1 MRKPP
6 LLALLGSPGLRDRVR
21 VAMRLG
27 ASSKI
32 VGHLALAS
40 DWRQLWHLAEQHP
53 GSPAVID
60 TFPEGPGPSKGGF
73 GRTSADDRSSIPMIS
88 YATHDW
94 ATEGRLDEGGIAVE
108 AHMVPGVS
116 DHFDAIDTAIL
127 RSIDAQHVYR
137 LRERI
142 GRTADPR
149 AVELLECALELAF
162 GPRTVADFAVRVGL
176 NERAL
181 QRLCAALGIPS
192 PRTLLSLARIYTVQ
206 RLSDWSRQPFGT
218 VACALGF
225 SASANYRRLVRGLLQ
240 HPPAAIQQLG
250 GGDYMAKVI
259 VERVGL
265 IATPHSRP
273 SGS

>member
-1 MRKPP
+1 MTVSPKPP
-6 LLALLGSPGLRDRVR
+6 LLALLGSPRLRDRVR
-21 VAMRLG
+21 VAVRLG
-27 ASSKI
+27 ASSTV
-32 VGHLALAS
+32 VGRLALAS
-40 DWRQLWHLAEQHP
+40 NWRQLWHLAEQHP

-60 TFPEGPGPSKGGF
+60 TLPEGPGSSKGGF
-73 GRTSADDRSSIPMIS
+73 GYTSADDRSFIPIIS
-88 YATHDW
+88 YAAFGDW
-94 ATEGRLDEGGIAVE
+94 ATERKLDQGSIAVE

-116 DHFDAIDTAIL
+116 DDFDAIDTAIL
-127 RSIDAQHVYR
+127 GSIDAQHVYR
-137 LRERI
+137 LRERV

-149 AVELLECALELAF
+149 AVELLECALEFAF
-162 GPRTVADFAVRVGL
+162 GPCTVADFAVRVGL

-192 PRTLLSLARIYTVQ
+192 PRRLLSLARIYTVQ

-225 SASANYRRLVRGLLQ
+225 SASSNYRRLVRGLLQ

-259 VERVGL
+259 VERVG
-265 IATPHSRP
+265 
-273 SGS
+273 